1 MPSLPRD
8 YTVVRK
14 GKSCQVTVQDT
25 EHLIRLRS
33 ELDLVAR
40 AAAETGPEVAAALAE
55 RADRLGDENIRE
67 LQQIIEHAHDPINAA
82 AAAQIDADFPS
93 LRQQMEMDVI
103 EREARQIRDDIA
115 RHAGGGL
122 AEAASEGE
130 TAAMT
135 SPDGASSEPQAP
147 DAPDAP
153 GEIDAQL
160 ADLEGALE
168 DMDAAQNVESALEE
182 METAFEEL
190 ATDVAGPEGS
200 PPGSTASEV
209 DEVTASG
216 ESASVKDA
224 AISGVSAVAEGP
236 AAAQHAA
243 CKPVPV
249 DPLCVTRVET
259 FDLPEGAET
268 TADPPETALIDPAD
282 GGGLVDEIE
291 ASFNHLGQFFV
302 LHANRL
308 WREARQKL
316 EEAAQFAEQTR
327 AAQDRAQA
335 MLADVEAWRAKAAEA
350 AETAQVHCRE
360 AASCRDEARQALEGA
375 AREPSKSRPPTGQT
389 RTRTKQSR
397 KGAKRKRRP
406 SR

>member
-14 GKSCQVTVQDT
+14 GQPCQVTVQDT

-40 AAAETGPEVAAALAE
+40 AAAETGLEVAAALAE

-67 LQQIIEHAHDPINAA
+67 LQQIIEHAHNPINVT

-93 LRQQMEMDVI
+93 LREQMEVDVI
-103 EREARQIRDDIA
+103 EREARQIRVDIA
-115 RHAGGGL
+115 HHAGGGS
-122 AEAASEGE
+122 AEAASDGE
-130 TAAMT
+130 TAAKT
-135 SPDGASSEPQAP
+135 SPDDANSEPRAL
-147 DAPDAP
+147 DAPS
-153 GEIDAQL
+153 EIDAQL
-160 ADLEGALE
+160 TDLEGTLE
-168 DMDAAQNVESALEE
+168 DMDTAQDVECALEE

-190 ATDVAGPEGS
+190 ATDVVGKSAS
-200 PPGSTASEV
+200 PPGATTS
-209 DEVTASG
+209 
-216 ESASVKDA
+216 
-224 AISGVSAVAEGP
+224 EGP
-236 AAAQHAA
+236 AAARHTAYQ
-243 CKPVPV
+243 PVPV
-249 DPLCVTRVET
+249 DPMCVTRVEK
-259 FDLPEGAET
+259 FDLPQGTKATADSPET
-268 TADPPETALIDPAD
+268 TPIDPAD
-282 GGGLVDEIE
+282 SGGLVDEIE

-316 EEAAQFAEQTR
+316 EEAAQFAEQAR
-327 AAQDRAQA
+327 AAQDQAQA

-360 AASCRDEARQALEGA
+360 AADCRNEARRAPKGKTPK
-375 AREPSKSRPPTGQT
+375 PSKSRPSTSQT
-389 RTRTKQSR
+389 RTRTKQSH
-397 KGAKRKRRP
+397 KGAKRKRRS